1 MKLKFYTTRSFKNQ
15 LVIILTISTFL
26 PAVFLSGILLLQIT
40 EDAKES
46 VKSKLDLIAKSD
58 SAVIQNRMAMLGSRL
73 QQLALDQNIVL
84 AAENSVFS
92 VTARGQ
98 MALLLEAHP
107 ELAFVQLYDTEFWPV
122 ESVPSDF
129 EFMPM
134 ESVLKKFQYIIPIQG
149 SPQFT
154 VFDSPELK
162 EMVSNQA
169 NIDLSSSEF
178 LTISVKLLK
187 QNEANPQQAINTGF
201 LIAVV
206 ALPNLLTL
214 LDESEMRRISIAP
227 ISSVGLEQNQPIIVQ
242 AEQLNTAQQ
251 PFYFAVES
259 LRDNFVKPINRAVI
273 KVALI
278 ILVVLVVS
286 IFVALYVSKR
296 FTRPM
301 SNISLIVESYRTG
314 ELNKQLPSFYFSEFQ
329 QLSTLLN
336 DMASQLNKNQ
346 KELESRVELRTSELA
361 KANTELKVLLKEQKA
376 LQTHLVETEK
386 MAQLGGLVAGIA
398 HEINTPVGIGMTA
411 ASSVHDFISEIESS
425 AQSGKLTKSQLNS
438 LIAKSKECTAIL
450 VSNLTRSAELIS
462 NFKEVAVS
470 QVENQKNIFKVKIFI
485 AEIISSLL
493 PQTRK
498 FDIDYQVDIPEGL
511 ELRSYQGV
519 FAQIITNL
527 IINSTK
533 HGFTDT
539 SDNQILIAVV
549 IKKEALVLSYQDN
562 GVGMSDE
569 IIKKIFEPF
578 YTTKRGK
585 GGTGLG
591 MHIVFNLVTQ
601 KLGGQIKVQSKPNK
615 GTKVMVTI
623 PKSHLA

>member
-1 MKLKFYTTRSFKNQ
+1 LKYYTTRSFKNQ

-46 VKSKLDLIAKSD
+46 VKSKLELIAKSD

>member
-1 MKLKFYTTRSFKNQ
+1 MKFYTTRSFKNQ

-615 GTKVMVTI
+615 GTKVIVTI